1 MKEYK
6 KPELDMV
13 IIESEMATM
22 WSSYRPEPH
31 Y

>member
-13 IIESEMATM
+13 IIESEMDTM
-22 WSSYRPEPH
+22 WGSKPEPQN
-31 Y
+31 